1 MHQEK
6 ILEPGRYGK
15 GFLPMIRKAKVQDI
29 RSIHE
34 ILTHEA
40 NRDLLLPR
48 SLSELYDHL
57 RDFYVIENSEVEG
70 SLLGVCSLSVS
81 WENLGEIRSL
91 AVVEESQKRGL
102 GSKLVEACLSE
113 AVELGLS
120 KVFVLTLIK
129 GFFARFGFKE
139 VEKSLLPHKIWADCV
154 RCPKFPDC
162 DEIAMI
168 LTL

>member
-1 MHQEK
+1 M
-6 ILEPGRYGK
+6 
-15 GFLPMIRKAKVQDI
+15 MRKAKIQDI

-40 NRDLLLPR
+40 SRDLLLPR

>member
-6 ILEPGRYGK
+6 ILEQGRYGK

>member
-139 VEKSLLPHKIWADCV
+139 VEKSLLPHKIWADCI